1 MMPTVAWFLTLVVVL
16 VVVGAIIYIV
26 DRLPIDAT
34 FKMIAKVV
42 AIVALVVWLILEVRR
57 FLG

>member
-1 MMPTVAWFLTLVVVL
+1 MPDVAWFLTLLVVL
-16 VVVGAIIYIV
+16 VIVGGIIYIV
-26 DRLPIDAT
+26 DRLPLDAT

-42 AIVALVVWLILEVRR
+42 SIVALVVWLILEARK

>member
-1 MMPTVAWFLTLVVVL
+1 MPSIAWFLTLVVVL
-16 VVVGAIIYIV
+16 VIVGALVYIV

-42 AIVALVVWLILEVRR
+42 AIVALVVWLIMEARK
-57 FLG
+57 FLA